1 MISLFCPTIDQPGAT
16 RQTDDSQSRDRHR
29 EAGTSTSTTSRRL
42 VDLIIGGE
50 DSVMSISVSG
60 SIIGIL
66 LTWVGPKS
74 STSVGVNDEG
84 NLGLGSSEC
93 L

>member
-1 MISLFCPTIDQPGAT
+1 
-16 RQTDDSQSRDRHR
+16 
-29 EAGTSTSTTSRRL
+29 
-42 VDLIIGGE
+42 
-50 DSVMSISVSG
+50 MSISVSG

-66 LTWVGPKS
+66 LDWVGPKS
-74 STSVGVNDEG
+74 STLVGVNDEG